1 MKKLMTAAALG
12 GMMAL
17 AACGGKGDDKLGDQ
31 VEQSYDNKAD
41 ALDAAADNVAD
52 GSAMEDSLENQA
64 DALREEG
71 ARKEEAID
79 EADVNADAMTTDQ
92 KAAVANSM

>member
-1 MKKLMTAAALG
+1 MKKLMTAAALSG
-12 GMMAL
+12 LMAL
-17 AACGGKGDDKLGDQ
+17 AACGGNGDDKLGDQ

-41 ALDAAADNVAD
+41 ALDAAADNVVD
-52 GSAMEDSLENQA
+52 GSATEDALENQA

-79 EADVNADAMTTDQ
+79 ESDVNAEGMSGEQ